1 MQYTSRPSELYI
13 ETAAPAD
20 TDRERTHTLHGW
32 HIREASETHG
42 RIHSLTAGDVTELP
56 PAARMSLS
64 RAAGEIFQSYL
75 GDARRLLVC
84 GLGSE
89 RMAADRLGP
98 TVCSKLG
105 LCGRLPGGRELYSF
119 VPGVTAAT
127 GIPTDTL
134 VRLAAEAV
142 QADRILVVDAL
153 CARCAS
159 NLAAVVQWT
168 DTGLTPGSGAS
179 EASEG
184 HPAIDTVR
192 EAYPPEISTR
202 TMPCPVVTAGVPT
215 VIRTTLPT
223 EDAPQS
229 AGRSYLVT
237 PGTIDRAVECWSSIL
252 SAAIL
257 RAVMYPAPR

>member
-1 MQYTSRPSELYI
+1 MQYSSRPSELYI
-13 ETAAPAD
+13 ELAAPAE
-20 TDRERTHTLHGW
+20 TDAERTHTLHGW
-32 HIREASETHG
+32 TVREAPPTHG
-42 RIHSLTAGDVTELP
+42 SIHSLTAGDVTELP

-89 RMAADRLGP
+89 RLAADRLGP

-142 QADRILVVDAL
+142 QADRILVIDAL
-153 CARCAS
+153 CARSAA
-159 NLAAVVQWT
+159 NLATVVQWT
-168 DTGLTPGSGAS
+168 DTGLTPGSGV
-179 EASEG
+179 SEG
-184 HPAIDTVR
+184 SGDT
-192 EAYPPEISTR
+192 ENYPPEISTR
-202 TMPCPVVTAGVPT
+202 TMPCPVVTVGVPT
-215 VIRTTLPT
+215 VIRTALPT
-223 EDAPQS
+223 GDGEIPS
-229 AGRSYLVT
+229 GKKYLVT
-237 PGTIDRAVECWSSIL
+237 PGTIDRAVECWASIL
-252 SAAIL
+252 SSAIL
-257 RAVMYPAPR
+257 RAVMAPCGE